1 VDNLWPT
8 LQSGPHSGR
17 VARQGTLS
25 VMNELVDLWKRTSV
39 SRIKFQEVTDV
50 FSTVWFE
57 RTRKAIISAERLVV
71 LPELRPRHAWGTTK
85 ENIGMIVAF
94 LIMNAVWIRVMG
106 DKAT

>member
-8 LQSGPHSGR
+8 LQSGLNSER
-17 VARQGTLS
+17 VARQGTQS

-39 SRIKFQEVTDV
+39 SRIKFQEVDV

-71 LPELRPRHAWGTTK
+71 LPELRPRHAWGTAK